1 MKINYTELRQDWEKI
16 IFAGISFIVSII
28 FVIFIIN
35 TFFSDNTRNET
46 SLATQPHHSLFNEN
60 AFAFLAGINE
70 LDEDELPFSYSKSFH
85 KPKIKR
91 TPRVNADPKP
101 IPKPI
106 PKPQKNGHVI
116 HYNGWV
122 TLSDSGRKL
131 AFIKV
136 HDFRTGKLLKSDSV
150 GIENEIFS
158 YTVLDIGEE
167 NVIIKTPDG
176 DEKEIP
182 IHKNIKIINNE

>member
-1 MKINYTELRQDWEKI
+1 
-16 IFAGISFIVSII
+16 
-28 FVIFIIN
+28 
-35 TFFSDNTRNET
+35 
-46 SLATQPHHSLFNEN
+46 
-60 AFAFLAGINE
+60 
-70 LDEDELPFSYSKSFH
+70 
-85 KPKIKR
+85 
-91 TPRVNADPKP
+91 VNADPKP